1 MYLSIKKLW
10 VLALL
15 QVFFWGVLEAQ
26 EKVVR
31 LKVVETSD
39 VHGNF
44 YPYDFIR
51 RQPAS
56 GSLARVYAW
65 VEAERQKYGDN
76 LILLDNGDILQGQPS
91 AYYYNYIDT
100 VSPHL
105 TAEMLNF
112 MKYDAG
118 NMGNHDIE
126 TGRAVFDRWA
136 GDCRFPVL
144 GANIL
149 DAATGQPHCKPYLTL
164 EREGVKIVVLG
175 MITPAI
181 PMWLSEN
188 LWPGLRFADMEE
200 TARRWMPVIQEREK
214 PDVVIGLF
222 HAGKEAVLMGGK
234 YRDNAS
240 VEVACRVPGFDV
252 VLAGHDHAR
261 ACFKVANVAG
271 DSVWVV
277 NPANNAVTVGDVEIT
292 LTLEGGEVKDK
303 RVESRL
309 TDVGTL
315 EPSPAFMRH
324 FAAQYD
330 TIRAFV
336 SKKIGRFTQPIS
348 TRPAYFGPSAFVDL
362 IHRLQLEIGKAEISF
377 AAPLSFDA
385 RIDSGDVYVSDMFN
399 LYKYEN
405 MLYTMSLTGKEIRG
419 ALEMSYA
426 LWTNQMR
433 APGDPLLLLRESSG
447 AGAEERTFFQHPSY
461 NFDSAAGIIY
471 TVDVTRP
478 AGQKVTILSLA
489 DGTPFDENKTY
500 KVAVNSYRGNGGGEL
515 LTKGAGI
522 SQDELKDRIL
532 FSTDKDLRYYLMRYI
547 ERRKVIA
554 PESLEQ
560 WKFIPE
566 NWTKPAAA
574 RDYKRL
580 FGE

>member
-1 MYLSIKKLW
+1 MKLIL
-10 VLALL
+10 VLILCQILWA
-15 QVFFWGVLEAQ
+15 GTMEAQ
-26 EKVVR
+26 EKVVK
-31 LKVVETSD
+31 LKIVETSD

-44 YPYDFIR
+44 YPYDFVR
-51 RQPAS
+51 RQPSA
-56 GSLARVYAW
+56 GSLARVYTW
-65 VEAERQKYGDN
+65 VQQERRRFGDN

-112 MKYDAG
+112 MAYDAG

-126 TGRAVFDRWA
+126 TGRAVFDRWT

-149 DAATGQPHCKPYLTL
+149 DTATGKTHLKPYVVL
-164 EREGVKIVVLG
+164 EREGVKIAVLG

-188 LWPGLRFADMEE
+188 LWPGLRFEDMEAA
-200 TARRWMPVIQEREK
+200 ARKWIPFIREQEK
-214 PDVVIGLF
+214 PDVIIGLF
-222 HAGKEAVLMGGK
+222 HAGKNAVWMGGK

-240 VEVACRVPGFDV
+240 VEVASRVPGFDV

-261 ACFKVANVAG
+261 ACFKVANEAG
-271 DSVWVV
+271 DSVLVV

-292 LTLEGGEVKDK
+292 LTLRGGKVTDKLVEG
-303 RVESRL
+303 RL
-309 TDVGTL
+309 TDVGAL
-315 EPSPAFMRH
+315 EPSPEFMQH
-324 FAAQYD
+324 FAGQYD
-330 TIRAFV
+330 AIQAFV

-362 IHRLQLEIGKAEISF
+362 IHRLQLEIGKAEISL

-385 RIDSGDVYVSDMFN
+385 RIEAGDIYVSDMFN

-405 MLYTMSLTGKEIRG
+405 MLYTMSLSGKEIRG

-426 LWTNQMR
+426 LWTNQMHS
-433 APGDPLLLLRESSG
+433 PGDPLLLLRESSVS
-447 AGAEERTFFQHPSY
+447 GAEERTFFQYPSY

-478 AGQKVTILSLA
+478 AGQKVTILSMA
-489 DGTPFDENKTY
+489 DGTPFDENRMY

-522 SQDELKDRIL
+522 SQEELKSRIL
-532 FSTDKDLRYYLMRYI
+532 FSTDKDLRYYLMQYI
-547 ERRKVIA
+547 EQRQIVTPR
-554 PESLEQ
+554 SLDQ
-560 WKFIPE
+560 WKFIPA
-566 NWTKPAAA
+566 NWVKPAAE
-574 RDYKRL
+574 RDYKKL

>member
-1 MYLSIKKLW
+1 MRLSMKLIL
-10 VLALL
+10 VLILC
-15 QVFFWGVLEAQ
+15 QVLGAGTMEAQ
-26 EKVVR
+26 EKVVK
-31 LKVVETSD
+31 LKIVETSD

-44 YPYDFIR
+44 YPYDFVR
-51 RQPAS
+51 RQPSA
-56 GSLARVYAW
+56 GSLARVYTW
-65 VEAERQKYGDN
+65 VQQERRRFGDN

-112 MKYDAG
+112 MAYDAG

-126 TGRAVFDRWA
+126 TGRAVFDRWT

-149 DAATGQPHCKPYLTL
+149 DTVTGKTHLKPYVVL
-164 EREGVKIVVLG
+164 EREGVKIAVLG

-188 LWPGLRFADMEE
+188 LWPGLRFEDME
-200 TARRWMPVIQEREK
+200 TAARKWIPFIREQEK
-214 PDVVIGLF
+214 PDVIIGLF
-222 HAGKEAVLMGGK
+222 HAGKNAVWMGGK

-240 VEVACRVPGFDV
+240 VEVASRVPGFDV

-261 ACFKVANVAG
+261 ACFKVANEAG
-271 DSVWVV
+271 DSVLVV
-277 NPANNAVTVGDVEIT
+277 NPANNAVTVGDVEVT
-292 LTLEGGEVKDK
+292 LTLRGGKVTDKLVEG
-303 RVESRL
+303 RL
-309 TDVGTL
+309 TDVGAL
-315 EPSPAFMRH
+315 EPSPEFMQH
-324 FAAQYD
+324 FAGQYD
-330 TIRAFV
+330 AIQAFV

-362 IHRLQLEIGKAEISF
+362 IHRLQLEIGKAEISL

-385 RIDSGDVYVSDMFN
+385 RIEAGDIYVSDMFN

-405 MLYTMSLTGKEIRG
+405 MLYTMSLSGKEIRG

-426 LWTNQMR
+426 LWTNQMHS
-433 APGDPLLLLRESSG
+433 PGDPLLLLRESSVS
-447 AGAEERTFFQHPSY
+447 GAEERTFFQHPSY

-478 AGQKVTILSLA
+478 AGQKVTILSMA
-489 DGTPFDENKTY
+489 DGTPFDENRMY

-522 SQDELKDRIL
+522 SQEELKSRIL
-532 FSTDKDLRYYLMRYI
+532 FSTDKDLRYYLMQYI
-547 ERRKVIA
+547 EQRQIVTPR
-554 PESLEQ
+554 SLDQ
-560 WKFIPE
+560 WKFIPA
-566 NWTKPAAA
+566 NWVKPAAE
-574 RDYKRL
+574 RDYKKL